1 MNIQLTTAD
10 LQGKEGLLT
19 EAFKKKLMNCINKE
33 EAESLFLQD
42 AIRQVR
48 SF

>member
-19 EAFKKKLMNCINKE
+19 EAIQEKIDELHQQHFGH
-33 EAESLFLQD
+33 QQQY
-42 AIRQVR
+42 R
-48 SF
+48 